1 MLASMRLPLLATI
14 YEGLKQHTTT
24 LKHLHIHGARFS
36 LNRTLNIGH
45 RSFRDLSCLQT
56 MEIDITMLLGWKD
69 CWFSCKPPHVGP
81 SLDPRA
87 LGTLLPD
94 SLQEL
99 VLYIDNDYRI
109 QKPPGY
115 MHEIVLGIIDE
126 ADRLTCLKTIRLS
139 PEYVH
144 CWSCSH
150 ADGRVW
156 DSEVEEDEEEV
167 AETIVYRDKVK
178 RLANSR
184 NINFAVSKDEQNR
197 ELPYW

>member
-1 MLASMRLPLLATI
+1 
-14 YEGLKQHTTT
+14 
-24 LKHLHIHGARFS
+24 
-36 LNRTLNIGH
+36 
-45 RSFRDLSCLQT
+45 
-56 MEIDITMLLGWKD
+56 MEIDITMLLGWKN
-69 CWFSCKPPHVGP
+69 CWFSRKPPHESP

-99 VLYIDNDYRI
+99 VLYIDNDYRS
-109 QKPPGY
+109 QKSPGY
-115 MHEIVLGIIDE
+115 
-126 ADRLTCLKTIRLS
+126 TCLKTIRLS

-156 DSEVEEDEEEV
+156 DSEDDEDEGEEDEEED
-167 AETIVYRDKVK
+167 AETIAYRDGVK

-184 NINFAVSKDEQNR
+184 NINFAVSKDEQDR
-197 ELPYW
+197 ELPY